1 MADGTTP
8 QPPRPPEDRD
18 LIALCREL
26 NAQGARYLVVGGMAI
41 IQQGFLRATEDIDLL
56 VQRSEENRRAVVRAL
71 EMLPGK
77 SAREITE
84 RDFADYA
91 VVRVV
96 DELMIDLMMA
106 ACGLS
111 YEDAIQD
118 AETVVIEGVAIPF
131 ASAETLLKMKQT
143 YRDKDEID
151 RVFLKRLLAERKKRS
166 G

>member
-118 AETVVIEGVAIPF
+118 AETVDIEGVAIPY

>member
-1 MADGTTP
+1 
-8 QPPRPPEDRD
+8 
-18 LIALCREL
+18 
-26 NAQGARYLVVGGMAI
+26 
-41 IQQGFLRATEDIDLL
+41 
-56 VQRSEENRRAVVRAL
+56 
-71 EMLPGK
+71 MLPGK

-106 ACGLS
+106 AGGLS

-151 RVFLKRLLAERKKRS
+151 RVFLKRLLAEKKKRS

>member
-77 SAREITE
+77 SAREITA
-84 RDFADYA
+84 RDFTDYA

-118 AETVVIEGVAIPF
+118 AETAIIEGVAIPF

-151 RVFLKRLLAERKKRS
+151 RVFLRRILAEKKKRP

>member
-1 MADGTTP
+1 MADATTN

-56 VQRSEENRRAVVRAL
+56 VQRSDENRRSIIRAL

-84 RDFADYA
+84 RDFKDYV

-96 DELMIDLMMA
+96 DDLMIDLMMA
-106 ACGLS
+106 ACGVI
-111 YEDAIQD
+111 YEEAVAD
-118 AETVVIEGVAIPF
+118 AEVVTLEGVPIPF
-131 ASAETLLKMKQT
+131 ASVDMLWRMKQT
-143 YRDKDEID
+143 HREKDELD
-151 RVFLKRLLAERKKRS
+151 RAFLRRLIAERKKKTP
-166 G
+166 